1 MKRIEDIILEYS
13 AEPKAKLYLPARKA
27 FEAPDTGITIIKPA
41 AYKVIKDC
49 AETTLLFLPI
59 EIFLKFK
66 TPTTTL
72 KGKFSR
78 DQVVDLY
85 NRTTTD
91 SVAKILFQLIVDTCP
106 KAPPQL
112 IPANTTNYLTSVDP
126 DDPYGSYGEVS
137 VLKEEPSKSLVD
149 TIMLVYS

>member
-1 MKRIEDIILEYS
+1 MKKIEDIILETPPETKS
-13 AEPKAKLYLPARKA
+13 KLYGAAKKA
-27 FEAPDTGITIIKPA
+27 FDAPDTGVTIVKPA

-112 IPANTTNYLTSVDP
+112 IPANTTNYLTPVDP

-137 VLKEEPSKSLVD
+137 VLKEKPKRDIVS
-149 TIMLVYS
+149 